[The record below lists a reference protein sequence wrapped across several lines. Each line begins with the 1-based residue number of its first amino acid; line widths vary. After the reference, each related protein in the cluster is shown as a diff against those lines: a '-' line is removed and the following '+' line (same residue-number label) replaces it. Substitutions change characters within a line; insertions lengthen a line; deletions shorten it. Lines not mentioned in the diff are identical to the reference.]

1 MDMQFF
7 LQKGVLAIWLAMPA
21 RPPTGNGD
29 TYPYHKNLANPREDC
44 YFYFVSMN
52 TKNLNTWIEISEDAF
67 AFNLN
72 FFRKLI
78 PKKTELALV
87 VKANAYGHGLKEIAE
102 LAEKIGVRSY
112 CVHTLDEAL
121 LLRKWG
127 QNQDVLIMGPVPPGR
142 LREVIKNHIR
152 LMIYDSDILDA
163 LNRTAVDLDQ
173 SVRIHL
179 KLETG
184 TYRQGINPEDVEG
197 LLEKLKRTPQIIPE
211 GVYTHF
217 ANIEDT
223 TDHSYALSQL
233 QRFKDITTRIQQD
246 YPDIKKH
253 TACSA
258 AALLFSETHFDMV
271 RLGISTYGLWP
282 SRETF
287 VSYKINHSQ
296 NDKDVLRP
304 ILSWKA
310 RVGQVKNVP
319 ANQFIGYGCS
329 YQTTRKTQLAVLPIG
344 YADGYSRGLSS
355 RAFVLLHGC
364 RAPVR
369 GRVCMNLIMVD
380 ITDIPDVKPG
390 DEAVLIG
397 NQGKE
402 SISVDVL
409 ASFSGTINYEFITRL
424 NGQIPRIITNQIQ

>member
-1 MDMQFF
+1 
-7 LQKGVLAIWLAMPA
+7 
-21 RPPTGNGD
+21 
-29 TYPYHKNLANPREDC
+29 
-44 YFYFVSMN
+44 MN
-52 TKNLNTWIEISEDAF
+52 TDNLNTWIEISEDAF
-67 AFNLN
+67 AFNLD
-72 FFRKLI
+72 FFKKII
-78 PKKTELALV
+78 PEKTELAVV

-102 LAEKIGVRSY
+102 LAGKNGIPSY

-127 QNQDVLIMGPVPPGR
+127 QSYDVFILGPVPPGR
-142 LREVIKNHIR
+142 LSEVIKNNFR
-152 LMIYDSDILDA
+152 MVIYDPDILDI
-163 LNRTAVDLDQ
+163 LNRIALDTDQ

-184 TYRQGINPEDVEG
+184 TYRQGINPEDVE
-197 LLEKLKRTPQIIPE
+197 LFLEKLKRTPRIILE

-233 QRFKDITTRIQQD
+233 KKFKDITARIQQN
-246 YPDIKKH
+246 YPNIKKH

-258 AALLFSETHFDMV
+258 AALLFSETFFDMV

-296 NDKDVLRP
+296 NGEDVLRP
-304 ILSWKA
+304 VLSWKA
-310 RVGQVKNVP
+310 RVGQVKSVP
-319 ANQFIGYGCS
+319 SNQFIGYGCS
-329 YQTTRKTQLAVLPIG
+329 YQTTRETQLAVLPIG
-344 YADGYSRGLSS
+344 YSDGYSRGLSNQ
-355 RAFVLLHGC
+355 AFILLHGR

-380 ITDIPDVKPG
+380 ITDIPGVRPG

-397 NQGKE
+397 KQGKE
-402 SISVDVL
+402 SISVDLL
-409 ASFSGTINYEFITRL
+409 ASLAGTINYEFLTRL
-424 NGQIPRIITNQIQ
+424 NGQIPRIITNRIQ